1 MSRTVVLAD
10 DDSDIRALVAIAAQK
25 AGMEVIGQGV
35 DGDDAWELVQAL
47 EPDVVILDVSM
58 PGKTGLE
65 VCRLIKAHASLYTT
79 RVLVLSAAVD
89 EGSLAAGMAA
99 GADHYLFK
107 PFSPRDLAA
116 QLSRLEERA

>member
-10 DDSDIRALVAIAAQK
+10 DDPDIRALVAIAAKK
-25 AGMEVIGQGV
+25 AGLEVIGQGV
-35 DGDDAWELVQAL
+35 DGDDAWELIQQL
-47 EPDVVILDVSM
+47 SPDMVILDVSM

-65 VCRLIKAHASLYTT
+65 VCRLIKAHGTLYTT

-99 GADHYLFK
+99 GADQYLFK

-116 QLSRLEERA
+116 QLTRSVERA